1 MYFDPLYIILVALP
15 ALILAISTQLWI
27 KISYARN
34 SKVLP
39 GTGITGIQAGEI
51 IKQGEGYPVDIEIKG
66 GALSDHFDPTR
77 DIVSLSSASQNSSV
91 ADIAVTAHEFGHV
104 DQKFSDSPLFKL
116 RNGLVPIVNI
126 GSRLGYILIIV
137 GILFSIIQLS
147 EIGLILFA
155 STTVFALITVPIE
168 IDATKRGLAFIK
180 KYNLIQES
188 NLSGAKSVLNAA
200 ATTYVASLLTS
211 LLNLLY
217 WVMRVRGRD

>member
-1 MYFDPLYIILVALP
+1 MYYDPLYIILVALP
-15 ALILAISTQLWI
+15 ALILVVGTQLWI

-34 SKVLP
+34 SKILP
-39 GTGITGIQAGEI
+39 GTGITGVQAGEL
-51 IKQGEGYPVDIEIKG
+51 IKQGEGYPIDIEIKG

-77 DIVSLSSASQNSSV
+77 DIVSLSIASQNSSV

-104 DQKFSDSPLFKL
+104 DQKFTNSPLFKL

-126 GSRLGYILIIV
+126 GSRLGYILIVLGFILSIV
-137 GILFSIIQLS
+137 QIS

-168 IDATKRGLAFIK
+168 IDATKRGLTFIK
-180 KYNLIQES
+180 KYKLINES

-211 LLNLLY
+211 LLNLIY
-217 WVMRVRGRD
+217 WIIRVKGRD

>member
-1 MYFDPLYIILVALP
+1 MYFDPLYIILVAIP
-15 ALILAISTQLWI
+15 ALILAIGAQLWI

-39 GTGITGIQAGEI
+39 GTGITGVQAGEI
-51 IKQGEGYPVDIEIKG
+51 IKQGEGYPVDIAIKG

-77 DIVSLSSASQNSSV
+77 DIVSLSTASENSSV

-104 DQKFSDSPLFKL
+104 DQKFSNSPLFKV

-137 GILFSIIQLS
+137 GIIFSIIQIS

-180 KYNLIQES
+180 KYKLINES
-188 NLSGAKSVLNAA
+188 NLSGARSVLNAA

-217 WVMRVRGRD
+217 WIMRVRGRD